1 MSPTGTPCPS
11 EPAPSDSL
19 ALECSRLRKE
29 YPGVVALDDVSLE
42 IRAGEIHALVGE
54 NGAGKSTLVRIIA
67 GQFSPDAGELV
78 VFGRSVSQFSPRAAR
93 EFGVTMVPQH
103 PDLFLSL
110 SALENL
116 FVGEWP
122 RSRTGLVD
130 WRAMRGLAQ
139 DVLARL
145 ETELDLDAPV
155 ESLSVADRQ
164 ILQIARAMLVDARV
178 LILDEPTAPL
188 GHDDTER
195 LFGLVRNLNVRGAT
209 VIYISHRLAEVFELA
224 DRVSVLRDG
233 RLVRTCPMSE
243 VTRDDL
249 IELMVGHAVAADERQ
264 GRQRQAPGASRDE
277 TDAEAPYL
285 MASGLTLAG
294 KFEGIDLSVG
304 PGEIVGIA
312 GVAGSGRNE
321 LLHTLAGVQKAS
333 AGQVTV
339 LGRDASGAGPARM
352 RELGV
357 ALVPADRHHE
367 ALVLP
372 MTVRENISLPRL
384 RDFAGRL
391 GLVRR
396 QQEQERAGALA
407 GDLRVRSAGL
417 EQPVA
422 QLSGGNQQK
431 VALASRLL
439 GEPEVLLLEEP
450 TQGVDVGARA
460 EIHRLMRAL
469 AERGV
474 AIILVSSDLPE
485 LLSLS
490 TRVLVMHR
498 GRMVGEFPSQ
508 QATQQAVL
516 DLALGTTREGVRHE
530 TAARRPVLQRELG
543 LGALLALFLAGVSL
557 AAPSFATRQ
566 NFADMLTN
574 NAYLMVAAVGMTF
587 VILTAGI
594 DISVGAILAVSATVA
609 ALSAERGAP
618 VIGVLL
624 AALLAGGIL
633 GAVNG
638 GLVARVRIPPIIATL
653 ATLTLFRNTLIHFTG
668 GRWINLPA
676 EFRQFGLSE
685 PLGVPVA
692 VWIAAVVVALAAVAA
707 RRTAFGRSVYAV
719 GSNPDAAGHQGIAV
733 QTVRGRV
740 YLVMGLLAGLA
751 AFVYITRLS
760 AVQTNAGGGLEM
772 VVITAVV
779 VGGANIFGGSGTIV
793 GTVIGVLLLGAIA
806 GSLTHLR
813 IDPSW
818 ERACQGVLILGAV
831 VVDAVQTARRRR

>member
-1 MSPTGTPCPS
+1 LSSSQRQTQQTP
-11 EPAPSDSL
+11 
-19 ALECSRLRKE
+19 ALECRGLRKSF
-29 YPGVVALDDVSLE
+29 PGVLALRDISLE
-42 IRAGEIHALVGE
+42 VGAGEIHALVGE
-54 NGAGKSTLVRIIA
+54 NGAGKSTLVKIMA
-67 GQFSPDAGELV
+67 GQLAPDDGELRMAGQRV
-78 VFGRSVSQFSPRAAR
+78 ERFTPQAAR
-93 EFGVTMVPQH
+93 LGGVTMVPQH
-103 PDLFLSL
+103 PDLFHALT
-110 SALENL
+110 ALENL
-116 FVGEWP
+116 FVGDWP
-122 RSRTGLVD
+122 RGALGEVSWGQMRQ
-130 WRAMRGLAQ
+130 RARE
-139 DVLARL
+139 VLA
-145 ETELDLDAPV
+145 EIGATIDLDTTVA
-155 ESLSVADRQ
+155 SLSVAQRQ
-164 ILQIARAMLVDARV
+164 LLQIARALLAQARV
-178 LILDEPTAPL
+178 IIFDEPTAPL
-188 GHDDTER
+188 GQEETRQLFSLIGQLHD
-195 LFGLVRNLNVRGAT
+195 RGIT
-209 VIYISHRLAEVFELA
+209 IIYISHRLAEVFELA
-224 DRVSVLRDG
+224 QRVTVLRDG
-233 RLVRTCPMSE
+233 ALVETLPIEQLSRE
-243 VTRDDL
+243 QL
-249 IELMVGHAVAADERQ
+249 IAMMVGKQGPAVEEAGAAVAP
-264 GRQRQAPGASRDE
+264 APTG
-277 TDAEAPYL
+277 PPL
-285 MASGLTLAG
+285 LQVSGLTVPG
-294 KFEGIDLSVG
+294 RFEGAQLSLH
-304 PGEIVGIA
+304 PGEVVGIA
-312 GVAGSGRNE
+312 GVAGSGRSE
-321 LLHTLAGVQKAS
+321 LLRAIAGVEAPS
-333 AGQVTV
+333 AGQVTLAGELV
-339 LGRDASGAGPARM
+339 ASGSPQAAVQVGI
-352 RELGV
+352 GF
-357 ALVPADRHHE
+357 VPADRHHE

-668 GRWINLPA
+668 GRWFNLPA